1 MVPTQYAGFWRRL
14 VAAVLDQI
22 VLTVG
27 RAFVYGAIALIVYAG
42 LYLFEVREQ
51 QTLAFAITG
60 GCLWFLDI
68 WLTWIYYALM
78 ESSSLQGTL
87 GKLALGIRVYHR
99 DQNRALTFE
108 EATVRYFAKILSRF
122 TIMIG
127 YILCAFSS
135 RKQALH
141 DFVGRSVLV
150 VR

>member
-1 MVPTQYAGFWRRL
+1 MTSNQYAGFWRSL

-27 RAFVYGAIALIVYAG
+27 RTFVYGALALMVYAA
-42 LYLFEVREQ
+42 LYLFDIKDHH
-51 QTLAFAITG
+51 TLVFAITG
-60 GCLWFLDI
+60 GFLWFLDI
-68 WLTWIYYALM
+68 WLTWIYFALM

-99 DQNRALTFE
+99 DESRALTFE
-108 EATVRYFAKILSRF
+108 EATVRYFAKILSRM
-122 TIMIG
+122 TILIG

-135 RKQALH
+135 RKQGLH
-141 DFVGRSVLV
+141 DFVARSVLV

>member
-68 WLTWIYYALM
+68 WFTWIYYALM